1 MVSLGSLDMTDP
13 ALSSPDRR
21 QGGPSSRNK
30 LELEGHWEDHPW
42 ELRIQRIGWIVFAL
56 LILAALAGLLGH
68 GPLSRTTAGDPASS
82 LRVEYQRFERYQGPT
97 ELRLHAAPQAARGG
111 KLKIWLSREFL
122 DNIELEQVVPQPVT
136 AELGSDRQTYVFD
149 APHLTAET
157 LVVLRYKPT
166 QPFASVRIRAGVE
179 GQPEVSFRQF
189 VYP

>member
-1 MVSLGSLDMTDP
+1 MTDP
-13 ALSSPDRR
+13 AISSPDRR
-21 QGGPSSRNK
+21 QGRRSLKSE

-42 ELRIQRIGWIVFAL
+42 ELRVQRIGWILFAL

-68 GPLSRTTAGDPASS
+68 GPLSRATAEDPASS
-82 LRVEYQRFERYQGPT
+82 LRIEYQRFERYQGPT
-97 ELRLHAAPQAARGG
+97 ELRLHAAPQAVRGG

-166 QPFASVRIRAGVE
+166 LKFARTTVRAGVE
-179 GQPEVSFRQF
+179 GAPELSFWQF
-189 VYP
+189 AYP